1 MSYRKNRH
9 RMRTKRSSNSKRR
22 RNTRKRRTGG
32 AGLLPEP
39 RTQIQLFTE
48 SEEHG
53 ILKKMIDYLNG
64 KPKILDELA
73 LPANVKKYIMS
84 DKKTEAAKTVDAA
97 KAAKTEAEAAKV
109 VDVKAEAAKTP
120 KGQLTPDIFKYK
132 IDKNGQMDKN
142 TVLTKREMKS
152 YVFPLLIQ
160 LEELFLADAHNL
172 TDDDENKESVKGYH
186 NFTMGLVRSV
196 SNIINPMWFDAIESY
211 LSFINFDKI
220 PGVSSARQNMATLG
234 ETISAAMGDKGA
246 ASQGVTYNTQ
256 WFRGYPDDRNA
267 NPDDLGKVS
276 YFPRASFKYTNN
288 DDIADVN
295 QILNSMFYLGDAE
308 QTPIA
313 KEKKMDLTNANTT
326 EKTKNK
332 TTHSM
337 QRQAKAGDTKD

>member
-1 MSYRKNRH
+1 
-9 RMRTKRSSNSKRR
+9 MRTKHASKSKRG

-32 AGLLPEP
+32 AGLLPMP

-53 ILKKMIDYLNG
+53 ILKKMIDYLNN
-64 KPKILDELA
+64 KPKILEELA
-73 LPANVKKYIMS
+73 LPGNVRLYIKANKNV
-84 DKKTEAAKTVDAA
+84 
-97 KAAKTEAEAAKV
+97 
-109 VDVKAEAAKTP
+109 
-120 KGQLTPDIFKYK
+120 LTPNIFKYK
-132 IDKNGQMDKN
+132 IDQKGNMDEN
-142 TVLTKREMKS
+142 EVLTKREMKS

-313 KEKKMDLTNANTT
+313 KEKKMDLNNEKTT
-326 EKTKNK
+326 EKTKNV
-332 TTHSM
+332 TTHSVK
-337 QRQAKAGDTKD
+337 RENK